1 MLLLPCVCVCGCFQS
16 SCCFSCWRM
25 SQQLTLSSAASPRAA
40 SSRCRLTVS
49 PAVTGQTFHVLHL
62 HPARNLSGIGLKS
75 ERKITK
81 ISLLVGKP
89 RLARMNSAQIDWQT
103 IISRHFLMRIFHASQ
118 VQWPKLEVCSG
129 FKRCHFCFNVFLLYW
144 VFLVFVCFSRFFYFV
159 FGFLSLPVI
168 FICVSHHFCLD
179 VFSSFVDLCAC
190 VFPRLLVPPP
200 GPTPYPVFFVRAH
213 HVTVSCG
220 SCMVLMM
227 SSTLAS
233 RR

>member
-1 MLLLPCVCVCGCFQS
+1 
-16 SCCFSCWRM
+16 M

-49 PAVTGQTFHVLHL
+49 PAVTGQTFHVLYL
-62 HPARNLSGIGLKS
+62 RPAPNLSGIGLKS

-81 ISLLVGKP
+81 ISLLLGKP
-89 RLARMNSAQIDWQT
+89 RLARMNSESILHKLIDKLLFHVIFSCIYST
-103 IISRHFLMRIFHASQ
+103 RHKYSDQNLKSAAASSAATSVSMCFYYTECFLCLFVSLGSSILCLVLCLF
-118 VQWPKLEVCSG
+118 PL
-129 FKRCHFCFNVFLLYW
+129 FLFVFLTI
-144 VFLVFVCFSRFFYFV
+144 FVLTCSHHLLTCV
-159 FGFLSLPVI
+159 CVCVSLPPCSAPWPHP
-168 FICVSHHFCLD
+168 FSCV
-179 VFSSFVDLCAC
+179 
-190 VFPRLLVPPP
+190 
-200 GPTPYPVFFVRAH
+200 FVRAH